1 MAEYHGVMNHIGI
14 GRPLLF
20 ARESQTTSHENQS
33 SDYDQEGCNGP
44 KRNLEQS

>member
-1 MAEYHGVMNHIGI
+1 MAKYDGVTNHIGI

-20 ARESQTTSHENQS
+20 ARESQTTFHENQGG
-33 SDYDQEGCNGP
+33 DYNQEGCNGS